1 MEKNGYV
8 NFNFSDSK
16 PNINNILVGL
26 DLDYSNKVIAP
37 DGHELALIAF
47 MPIENLLTIAPQ
59 FKTDFQDMEYKDK
72 VIYVF
77 SYYDK
82 EDYFLDYITEIDD
95 AIQGYT
101 KVIIG
106 DKNQFKFNLDNFYP
120 IHPIENLDEMSFLG
134 GQPQY
139 LQQESDDFL
148 EKYIFIGQILGMD
161 LPEEVNE
168 IFYLTENIGYIF
180 INRDL
185 SGGLFFV
192 QTT

>member
-8 NFNFSDSK
+8 NFNFLDSK

-37 DGHELALIAF
+37 DGHELALVAF
-47 MPIENLLTIAPQ
+47 IPIENLLAIAPQ

-72 VIYVF
+72 AIYVF

-95 AIQGYT
+95 AFQGYT
-101 KVIIG
+101 RVIIG
-106 DKNQFKFNLDNFYP
+106 DKNQFKFNLDKFYP
-120 IHPIENLDEMSFLG
+120 INPIENLDEMSFLG
-134 GQPQY
+134 GQPEY

-148 EKYIFIGQILGMD
+148 EKYIFLGQILGMD

>member
-8 NFNFSDSK
+8 NFNFLDSK

-72 VIYVF
+72 AIYVF

-106 DKNQFKFNLDNFYP
+106 DKNQFKFNLDKFYP
-120 IHPIENLDEMSFLG
+120 INPIENLDEMSFLG
-134 GQPQY
+134 GQPEY
-139 LQQESDDFL
+139 LQQESYDFL

>member
-8 NFNFSDSK
+8 NFNFLDSK
-16 PNINNILVGL
+16 SNINDILVGL

-37 DGHELALIAF
+37 DGHELALVAF
-47 MPIENLLTIAPQ
+47 IPIENLLTIAPQ

-72 VIYVF
+72 AIYVF

-101 KVIIG
+101 KVIVG
-106 DKNQFKFNLDNFYP
+106 DKSQFKFNLDEFYP
-120 IHPIENLDEMSFLG
+120 INPIENLDEMSFLG
-134 GQPQY
+134 GQPEY
-139 LQQESDDFL
+139 LQQEGDDFL

>member
-8 NFNFSDSK
+8 NFNFLDSK
-16 PNINNILVGL
+16 SNINNILVGL

-37 DGHELALIAF
+37 DGHELALVAF
-47 MPIENLLTIAPQ
+47 IPIENLLTIAPQ

-72 VIYVF
+72 AIY
-77 SYYDK
+77 
-82 EDYFLDYITEIDD
+82 
-95 AIQGYT
+95 
-101 KVIIG
+101 
-106 DKNQFKFNLDNFYP
+106 
-120 IHPIENLDEMSFLG
+120 LG
-134 GQPQY
+134 GQPEY